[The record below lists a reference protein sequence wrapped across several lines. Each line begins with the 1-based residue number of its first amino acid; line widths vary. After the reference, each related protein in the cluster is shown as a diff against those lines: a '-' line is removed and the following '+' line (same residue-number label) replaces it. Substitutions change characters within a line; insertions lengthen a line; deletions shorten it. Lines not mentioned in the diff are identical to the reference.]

1 MISNQPKEKGLT
13 LVINCLRDNLFV
25 PLDYVVIL
33 FLA

>member
-1 MISNQPKEKGLT
+1 MIFFLPKKIVLT
-13 LVINCLRDNLFV
+13 LFINCLRDNLFV